1 MGLGEL
7 PDRQHVPARLPRGR
21 RLPPRLRGLLG
32 RVAAV
37 RSRRP
42 PQESRASRATT
53 RRELFP
59 HRLLPL
65 VRALERAWATRAAV
79 AAAIDALD
87 AVDAW
92 ERAKAATL
100 VLLPATAAGD
110 DAAAAAL
117 RRPGAPEPRPTA
129 ALLSA
134 LDGALRAARARRG
147 VRAARASNGAPT
159 FGPPVDDAG
168 AVDAL
173 EALVDAVRAAREADA
188 GVLVPATLFRD
199 RTGAARALVAAPD
212 GPGAPGAPEAAASDD
227 KAETPLADDEV
238 FRAHARRLALAAA
251 AGSLVPPPG
260 RSYTTVAALLAGAAL
275 DAVNPPRLRV
285 RWLLETALDT
295 CDDAVEV
302 ARREVVVTI
311 YDGDGQSYGGE
322 DKHDTSALIDTL
334 RAFYDATRAKERDLI
349 EEEAK
354 NLQDLRVGD
363 FVYDVEA
370 LRDGQHIEF
379 VGSFVP
385 NTVREVLRG
394 GEDIVR
400 GFAFAD
406 ELTATGG
413 SYGRDVRYS
422 RRSLA
427 SDISLTN
434 AFGRV
439 SNVFT
444 FSGFQPV
451 SLEKCGVDAL
461 WLSKQLDGLVEKKGK
476 TRWVLRGNRGF
487 RLFWRRPGETRWRC
501 ATRGWTPIGG

>member
-1 MGLGEL
+1 M
-7 PDRQHVPARLPRGR
+7 V
-21 RLPPRLRGLLG
+21 
-32 RVAAV
+32 
-37 RSRRP
+37 
-42 PQESRASRATT
+42 
-53 RRELFP
+53 
-59 HRLLPL
+59 
-65 VRALERAWATRAAV
+65 ATR
-79 AAAIDALD
+79 
-87 AVDAW
+87 
-92 ERAKAATL
+92 
-100 VLLPATAAGD
+100 
-110 DAAAAAL
+110 
-117 RRPGAPEPRPTA
+117 
-129 ALLSA
+129 
-134 LDGALRAARARRG
+134 
-147 VRAARASNGAPT
+147 
-159 FGPPVDDAG
+159 
-168 AVDAL
+168 
-173 EALVDAVRAAREADA
+173 
-188 GVLVPATLFRD
+188 FRD

-354 NLQDLRVGD
+354 NLQALRVGD